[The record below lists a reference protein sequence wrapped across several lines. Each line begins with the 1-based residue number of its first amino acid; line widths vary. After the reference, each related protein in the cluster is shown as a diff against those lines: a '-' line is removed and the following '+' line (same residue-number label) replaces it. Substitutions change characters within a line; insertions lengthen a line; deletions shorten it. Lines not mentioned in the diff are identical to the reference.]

1 MLGEKALEM
10 LHISKS
16 FGGVHA
22 LQDVSFNAYRGKVN
36 VLMGENGAGKSTL
49 MKVLAGAISKDG
61 GEIFIDGKVAE
72 INRPQDSLSHGVAMI
87 YQELNLVPTMTVE
100 ANMNLGKE
108 WVRKLGF
115 VKRKESVIRAQEL
128 LDEYELG
135 IDARSETRSL
145 SLAQQQMLE
154 IAKAIASDA
163 SIIVMD
169 EPTSSLTTNEVTAL
183 FKIIR
188 RLTSE
193 NKTVIYISHRMEEV
207 FEIGDC
213 VTVMRDGMSV
223 GEYPIEEVDQ
233 QKLISYMVGRT
244 IQNLFPKQEVPIGD
258 VVMSVRGLSKEGL
271 FENVSFDVRAG
282 EILGFSGLVGAG
294 RTEVAM
300 CIFGG
305 MKPDSGE
312 VFLHGKQVH
321 IKNPTDAIAHKIAY
335 IPEDRKALAL
345 DLRAKI
351 SDNIA
356 ILNLDVLCSKAGFV
370 NKKKE
375 QLLCQKQKTRFRI
388 KTPNVANPANSLSGG
403 NQQKVVLAKWLARD
417 MDVIILDEPTR
428 GIDVGSKEEIHRLI
442 VELASEGKAII
453 MISSELPEVLGMSDR
468 IAVMYEG
475 RLMKILDQKDADQN
489 TVMKYSFGNTDT
501 EGERSDG

>member
-1 MLGEKALEM
+1 MVDDKALEM

-36 VLMGENGAGKSTL
+36 ILMGENGAGKSTL
-49 MKVLAGAISKDG
+49 MKVLAGAITKDA
-61 GEIFIDGKVAE
+61 GEIRIDGSAVSIE
-72 INRPQDSLSHGVAMI
+72 CPQDSLDCGVAMI

-108 WVRKLGF
+108 WVRGAGF
-115 VKRKESVIRAQEL
+115 VRRKDSEARAQKL
-128 LDEYELG
+128 LDEYELD

-145 SLAQQQMLE
+145 SIAQQQMLE
-154 IAKAIASDA
+154 IAKAIASNA

-169 EPTSSLTTNEVTAL
+169 EPTSSLTTNEVKAL

-213 VTVMRDGMSV
+213 VTVMRDGSSV

-244 IQNLFPKQEVPIGD
+244 IQNLYPKEDIPIGD
-258 VVMSVRGLSKEGL
+258 VVMSVKNLSKEGL
-271 FENVSFDVRAG
+271 FKDVSFDVRAG
-282 EILGFSGLVGAG
+282 EIMGFSGLVGAG

-300 CIFGG
+300 SIFGG
-305 MKPDSGE
+305 MKPDHGE
-312 VFLHGKQVH
+312 VFLHGKKVQIH
-321 IKNPTDAIAHKIAY
+321 NPMDAINQKIAY
-335 IPEDRKALAL
+335 IPEDRKTLAL
-345 DLRAKI
+345 DLRGKI

-356 ILNLDVLCSKAGFV
+356 ILNLDTLCDGVGFV
-370 NKKKE
+370 NKRKE
-375 QLLCQKQKTRFRI
+375 QALCQKQKERFRI

-442 VELASEGKAII
+442 VELAKEGKAII

-475 RLMKILDQKDADQN
+475 RLMKILDRKDADQN
-489 TVMKYSFGNTDT
+489 TVMKYSFGNTDA
-501 EGERSDG
+501 EGEIINV